1 VTFLSAPVSPQ
12 KHPSYIHSCVFPF
25 QHSGGSYFIY
35 MAFNKQFNSDN
46 LEKLMLD
53 SAHTKFSAANEPRL
67 VSCSGKFKLLVKYIF
82 KNINTDRTS

>member
-1 VTFLSAPVSPQ
+1 
-12 KHPSYIHSCVFPF
+12 
-25 QHSGGSYFIY
+25 